1 MSTTQ
6 KQHKISP
13 AIAWLTIQKFIIFYC
28 LLDREH
34 TKRAA
39 AHFIYPTQNAEL
51 RKARRSWYNQFM
63 RLNKII
69 QRDYTSFSLYYQ
81 IKLPLDLE
89 ISIPSDDPVR
99 LVSAFVEEMDLS
111 ELYKTYGRI
120 RKNQATPRQ
129 MLKLVIYA
137 AMNRIYSSRD
147 IRKACKRDIN
157 FMYLLE
163 GMPAPDHATI
173 ARFISL
179 HFSACARVLL
189 AQMSDL
195 LYLLGEISGKTIFI
209 DGTKIESAA
218 NKYTFVWKRAITKNQ
233 ARLYTKLTSFV
244 AECEELYGIRT
255 IYHDQISIHTL
266 KRLKKQLCRVK
277 VQEGIVFVHGIGR
290 RKTQLQKSLE
300 QLDQYLEK
308 LKEYTKKL
316 YTLGDRNSYSKTDP
330 DATFMRMKEDAML
343 NGQLKPAYNIQ
354 HGVDSEYITWIDI
367 SPRPTDTCTLI
378 PFLKDMESHLGFK
391 YSEIVADAGYESEEN
406 YLFIEGN
413 GQTAYIKPQNY
424 EISKTRKYKKDISR
438 RENMGYH
445 ADRDS
450 YICRNGRELTVTNE
464 RRSKTASGYVSVK
477 TYYRSPDCTGCPY
490 KTECIKGNNCKTPM
504 KKRNKV
510 LMVSKTMSQKRAED
524 LERITSEYGTMLRMN
539 RSIQAEG
546 SFADVKEDMNFRRY
560 LYRGKANAL
569 AESILLAMGRNIN
582 KLHCKIQTGRTGS
595 HLFSLKTA

>member
-1 MSTTQ
+1 MRQ
-6 KQHKISP
+6 LI
-13 AIAWLTIQKFIIFYC
+13 L
-28 LLDREH
+28 
-34 TKRAA
+34 
-39 AHFIYPTQNAEL
+39 YPPQNAGL
-51 RKARRSWYNQFM
+51 RKARRLWYNQFM
-63 RLNKII
+63 LLNKII
-69 QRDYTSFSLYYQ
+69 QKDYTSFSLYYQ

-179 HFSACARVLL
+179 HFSVCAKTLL

-218 NKYTFVWKRAITKNQ
+218 NKYTFVWKKAITKNQ
-233 ARLYTKLTSFV
+233 ARLYTKLSSFV
-244 AECEELYGIRT
+244 AECEELYGMKT
-255 IYHDQISIHTL
+255 VYHDRISIHTL
-266 KRLKKQLCRVK
+266 KRLKKQLCRIK
-277 VQEGIVFVHGIGR
+277 IQEGIVFVHGTGR

-300 QLDQYLEK
+300 QLDRYLEK

-367 SPRPTDTCTLI
+367 SPRPTDTRTLI
-378 PFLKDMESHLGFK
+378 PFLKDMESYLGFK

-406 YLFIEGN
+406 YLFIESN

-438 RENMGYH
+438 RENMEYH

-464 RRSKTASGYVSVK
+464 RRSKTTSGYVSIK
-477 TYYRSPDCTGCPY
+477 TYYRCSDCTGCPY

-504 KKRNKV
+504 EKRNKV

-560 LYRGKANAL
+560 LYRGKVNAL

-595 HLFSLKTA
+595 HLFALKKA

>member
-1 MSTTQ
+1 MRGRRLVTASYS
-6 KQHKISP
+6 I
-13 AIAWLTIQKFIIFYC
+13 
-28 LLDREH
+28 
-34 TKRAA
+34 
-39 AHFIYPTQNAEL
+39 PTQNAEL

-179 HFSACARVLL
+179 HFSACAKVLL

-218 NKYTFVWKRAITKNQ
+218 NKYTFVWKRVITKNQ

-255 IYHDQISIHTL
+255 VYHDQISIHTL

-367 SPRPTDTCTLI
+367 SLRPTDTCTLI

-438 RENMGYH
+438 RENMEYH

-504 KKRNKV
+504 EKRNKV

>member
-1 MSTTQ
+1 MRQ
-6 KQHKISP
+6 LI
-13 AIAWLTIQKFIIFYC
+13 L
-28 LLDREH
+28 
-34 TKRAA
+34 
-39 AHFIYPTQNAEL
+39 YPTQNAGL
-51 RKARRSWYNQFM
+51 RKARRLWYNQFM
-63 RLNKII
+63 LLNKII
-69 QRDYTSFSLYYQ
+69 QKDYTSFSLYYQ

-179 HFSACARVLL
+179 HFSVCAKTLL

-218 NKYTFVWKRAITKNQ
+218 NKYTFVWKKAITKNQ
-233 ARLYTKLTSFV
+233 ARLYTKLSSFV
-244 AECEELYGIRT
+244 AECEELYGMKT
-255 IYHDQISIHTL
+255 VYHDRISIHTL
-266 KRLKKQLCRVK
+266 KRLKKQLCRTK
-277 VQEGIVFVHGIGR
+277 VREGIVFVHGTGR

-300 QLDQYLEK
+300 QLDRYLEK

-367 SPRPTDTCTLI
+367 SPRPTDTRTLI
-378 PFLKDMESHLGFK
+378 PFLKDMESYLRFK

-406 YLFIEGN
+406 YLFIESN

-438 RENMGYH
+438 RENMEYH
-445 ADRDS
+445 EDRDS

-464 RRSKTASGYVSVK
+464 RRSKTTSGYVSIK
-477 TYYRSPDCTGCPY
+477 TYYRCSDCTGCPY

-504 KKRNKV
+504 EKRNKV

-560 LYRGKANAL
+560 LYRGKVNAL

-595 HLFSLKTA
+595 HLFALKKA

>member
-1 MSTTQ
+1 MRQ
-6 KQHKISP
+6 LI
-13 AIAWLTIQKFIIFYC
+13 L
-28 LLDREH
+28 
-34 TKRAA
+34 
-39 AHFIYPTQNAEL
+39 YPTQNAGL
-51 RKARRSWYNQFM
+51 RKARRLWYNQFM
-63 RLNKII
+63 LLNKII
-69 QRDYTSFSLYYQ
+69 QKDYTSFSLYYQ

-179 HFSACARVLL
+179 HFSVCAKTLL

-218 NKYTFVWKRAITKNQ
+218 NKYTFVWKKAITKNQ
-233 ARLYTKLTSFV
+233 ARLYTKLSSFV
-244 AECEELYGIRT
+244 AECEELYGMKT
-255 IYHDQISIHTL
+255 VYHDRISIHTL
-266 KRLKKQLCRVK
+266 KRLKKQLCRIK
-277 VQEGIVFVHGIGR
+277 VREGIVFVHGTGR

-300 QLDQYLEK
+300 QLDRYLEK

-367 SPRPTDTCTLI
+367 SPRPTDTRTLI
-378 PFLKDMESHLGFK
+378 PFLKDMESYLRFK

-406 YLFIEGN
+406 YLFIESN

-438 RENMGYH
+438 RENMEYH
-445 ADRDS
+445 EDRDS

-464 RRSKTASGYVSVK
+464 RRSKTTSGYVSIK
-477 TYYRSPDCTGCPY
+477 TYYRCSDCTGCPY

-504 KKRNKV
+504 EKRNKV

-560 LYRGKANAL
+560 LYRGKVNAL

-595 HLFSLKTA
+595 HLFALKKA

>member
-1 MSTTQ
+1 MRGRRLVTASYS
-6 KQHKISP
+6 I
-13 AIAWLTIQKFIIFYC
+13 
-28 LLDREH
+28 
-34 TKRAA
+34 
-39 AHFIYPTQNAEL
+39 PTQNAEL

-179 HFSACARVLL
+179 HFSACAKVLL

-255 IYHDQISIHTL
+255 VYHDQISIHTL

-438 RENMGYH
+438 RENMEYH

-464 RRSKTASGYVSVK
+464 RRSKTTSGYVSVK

-504 KKRNKV
+504 EKRNKV

>member
-1 MSTTQ
+1 
-6 KQHKISP
+6 
-13 AIAWLTIQKFIIFYC
+13 
-28 LLDREH
+28 
-34 TKRAA
+34 
-39 AHFIYPTQNAEL
+39 
-51 RKARRSWYNQFM
+51 M

-69 QRDYTSFSLYYQ
+69 QKDYTSFSLYYQ

-99 LVSAFVEEMDLS
+99 LVSAFVEEIDLS
-111 ELYKTYGRI
+111 KLYKTYGRI

-147 IRKACKRDIN
+147 IRKACKRDI
-157 FMYLLE
+157 
-163 GMPAPDHATI
+163 
-173 ARFISL
+173 
-179 HFSACARVLL
+179 
-189 AQMSDL
+189 
-195 LYLLGEISGKTIFI
+195 
-209 DGTKIESAA
+209 
-218 NKYTFVWKRAITKNQ
+218 TKNQ

-255 IYHDQISIHTL
+255 VYHDQISIHTL

-354 HGVDSEYITWIDI
+354 LGVDSEYIIWIDI

-406 YLFIEGN
+406 YLFIEGS

-438 RENMGYH
+438 RENMEYH

-490 KTECIKGNNCKTPM
+490 KTECIKGNNCKTSM
-504 KKRNKV
+504 EKRNKV

-582 KLHCKIQTGRTGS
+582 KLHCKIQTGRTGES
-595 HLFSLKTA
+595 SFFIKDSIDFNG